1 MVDYEIAAL
10 VRYAVD
16 KKLIEPADRTWA
28 VNQILTVLELDS
40 FEEPKEAPAG
50 IELETILARIL
61 DSAAAHSV

>member
-40 FEEPKEAPAG
+40 FEEPKEAPKA
-50 IELETILARIL
+50 E
-61 DSAAAHSV
+61 AAPKAPAFRGF